1 MVSWIITPPVTG
13 IEQRYYII
21 NVTINSTS
29 TVTIIF
35 FMQLILYACYSMI
48 RIVCVGDAMYIANDV
63 FCNIEKSI

>member
-1 MVSWIITPPVTG
+1 MVSWIITPLVTG

-48 RIVCVGDAMYIANDV
+48 RVVCVYDAMYIAMNIANDV
-63 FCNIEKSI
+63 IL

>member
-1 MVSWIITPPVTG
+1 MVSWIITPLVTG

-29 TVTIIF
+29 KVTIIF

-48 RIVCVGDAMYIANDV
+48 RIVCVCDAMYIANDV
-63 FCNIEKSI
+63 IL